1 MAKRDDFVC
10 TECGKLLPKD
20 ELSSKKVL
28 FGGVGLGASVFRTR
42 TVAWLCE
49 RCLGKDPD
57 YNFPKD
63 MSKNERMEIARARR
77 QEKGMGKE
85 NEEADQRRD

>member
-1 MAKRDDFVC
+1 MSKRDDFVC
-10 TECGKLLPKD
+10 TNCGEILPKS

-28 FGGVGLGASVFRTR
+28 FGGVGLNASVFRTR

-49 RCLGKDPD
+49 RCLGRDPD

-77 QEKGMGKE
+77 QEARVGKE
-85 NEEADQRRD
+85 NEKAN